1 MLYVLMYFAAS
12 AIILIIGANGHRRG
26 WDTAQ
31 ESWNAD
37 ELLQTNPRDAL
48 YHAYKCCTQRF
59 QEVGSTLILT
69 IYFN

>member
-48 YHAYKCCTQRF
+48 YHAYNS
-59 QEVGSTLILT
+59 VVHN
-69 IYFN
+69 IYHIISYHIRDF